1 MIRRPGHLADHTP
14 PVGTPVPVE
23 GLDLAL
29 AGRNV
34 AAAGGSAERFAV
46 SFAAGRAAAEGI
58 DPVALAGIAGWR
70 AGALGL
76 RDDALR
82 SIDSVRSTGAG
93 VAAAAALGMDAADL
107 GAFVD
112 RQRADRYWWPGR
124 REANGYV
131 CAVGGFRGLGGAWTA
146 PPADGRPLDADGAF
160 AVRTGER
167 WWRIDADVWGSRLSP
182 LDDEPEPGAA
192 GAASVLTFA
201 DSYLAWIHVA
211 APA

>member
-1 MIRRPGHLADHTP
+1 MIRRPGHLADRTP

-46 SFAAGRAAAEGI
+46 SFAAGRAAAESI
-58 DPVALAGIAGWR
+58 DPIALAGIAGWR

-93 VAAAAALGMDAADL
+93 AAAAAALGMDAADL

-112 RQRADRYWWPGR
+112 RQRTDRYWWPGR

-146 PPADGRPLDADGAF
+146 PPADGRPLDVDGAF

-167 WWRIDADVWGSRLSP
+167 WWRIDADAWGSCLSP

-211 APA
+211 EPA